1 MKHYLIAIVLFFSIN
16 SAIHAT
22 DNKSLSLTVSVSD
35 LRNSYGNVVFA
46 LYNRKD
52 ALPDE
57 HYKKYYKIVSGK
69 ITNRS
74 SVVVFKDLRI
84 GQYAVNILHDENN
97 DGKIKKKLF
106 LPVEGIGFSNF
117 QSIGFSNRPTFK
129 KAAFK
134 LRINTTISVR
144 IIYVKFLN

>member
-57 HYKKYYKIVSGK
+57 HYKKYYKILRGK
-69 ITNRS
+69 IANS
-74 SVVVFKDLRI
+74 SSTVIFKDLPN
-84 GQYAVNILHDENN
+84 GVYAVSILHDENN
-97 DGKIKKKLF
+97 DGKIKKKIIK
-106 LPVEGIGFSNF
+106 PVEGIGFSNF
-117 QSIGFSNRPTFK
+117 QSIGFSNRPTFE
-129 KAAFK
+129 KASFN
-134 LRINTTISVR
+134 LRKNTTISLR
-144 IIYVKFLN
+144 IIYM